1 MSSFF
6 GENSDRQVPDT
17 WMYRR
22 TQLLAEVSKNTDK
35 CGSLNHGSSVADSV
49 YSVLLRILLL
59 AGVSNVSLSKIHGR
73 SIFLRVDATC
83 SDVSK
88 VSLLAGMVEMPMSMV
103 LRIRDLLYA
112 SFVYSKSPEGP
123 LLAAILKVCQGIA

>member
-1 MSSFF
+1 
-6 GENSDRQVPDT
+6 
-17 WMYRR
+17 MYRR

-88 VSLLAGMVEMPMSMV
+88 VSLLAEMVEMPMSTV
-103 LRIRDLLYA
+103 LRIRDFPYV

-123 LLAAILKVCQGIA
+123 LLAAILKVCRGIA